1 MGATAGLR
9 IGSLQIEP
17 RFLETFFVKI
27 MQQVARGVFWKCG
40 GEFIKTVEQRHQ
52 IRLGVRIR
60 LSHGSFQLKQ
70 RVEQCLFG
78 IGHAI
83 GITQN
88 EVESKRLRAQTPRVA
103 TDPTFQRPF
112 TLGIEGGGTRTTAL
126 LADARGR
133 EMQRAE
139 FGPGNVRLVD
149 NRALVRLLRRV
160 AKQFDKPD
168 AIGLGLAGARNE
180 TDHQRVRDAVKKVW
194 GKTPCHV
201 THDLE
206 LPLVRRALQA
216 RQGGFGKPALPA
228 VLVLS
233 GTGSCCFGKA
243 PDGRTAKMGG
253 WGHVLGDKGSG
264 FEIGLRGL
272 KAAVF
277 YFDRDGKWSR
287 LGERLLAATN
297 CNEPDDLIDWA
308 SSTDKGAMAALA
320 PEVFA
325 AAKARD
331 RIARDVLAGAA
342 GMLAKDAAT
351 CAGKLAKK
359 NAPVDFVLSGGV
371 LRNQPA
377 FARKV
382 ATEIKSRWPKANV
395 STQKRDGVW
404 GAIALARDLVS
415 SLNPQ
420 PSTLNPSTASARLS
434 PTETRNRRSMNFD
447 KLPTRSAITLMLS
460 EEARGASAVL
470 GESKKIARIVGW
482 VATALEAGGRLFY
495 VGAGTSG
502 RLGVLD
508 ASECPPT
515 FRARPEQVQGII
527 AGGPRALTRSIE
539 GAEDEPDAGVRA
551 IQFRGV
557 SKRDVVIGIAASGR
571 TPFVWGAMDA
581 AAQRGARTALICFDP
596 KLKRRAGVP
605 HLIVAPAIGPEV
617 LTGSTRLKAGTA
629 TKLILNCITTLAMV
643 RLGKVCGNLM
653 VDLDPKNKK
662 LRDRAVRIV
671 RTLTGMEADEAR
683 AALEK
688 SGWVVKAAV
697 GSLKP

>member
-1 MGATAGLR
+1 MAKA
-9 IGSLQIEP
+9 
-17 RFLETFFVKI
+17 
-27 MQQVARGVFWKCG
+27 
-40 GEFIKTVEQRHQ
+40 
-52 IRLGVRIR
+52 
-60 LSHGSFQLKQ
+60 LK
-70 RVEQCLFG
+70 
-78 IGHAI
+78 
-83 GITQN
+83 
-88 EVESKRLRAQTPRVA
+88 
-103 TDPTFQRPF
+103 FQRPF

-126 LADARGR
+126 LADAHGR
-133 EMQRAE
+133 EMERAT
-139 FGPGNVRLVD
+139 FGPGNVRLLD
-149 NRALVRLLRRV
+149 DRALVKLLRGIG
-160 AKQFDKPD
+160 KQFEKPD

-180 TDHQRVRDAVKKVW
+180 TDRKRVRTAVAKVW
-194 GKTPCHV
+194 RGMPCHV

-206 LPLVRRALQA
+206 IALAGRALRA
-216 RQGGFGKPALPA
+216 RRGGLGQPALPT

-233 GTGSCCFGKA
+233 GTGSCCFGMA

-272 KAAVF
+272 KAVVF
-277 YFDRDGKWSR
+277 YFDRDGAWSR
-287 LGERLLAATN
+287 LGEKLLAATG
-297 CNEPDDLIDWA
+297 CNAPDDLIDWVA
-308 SSTDKGAMAALA
+308 IADKDAIAALA

-325 AAKARD
+325 AAKQRD
-331 RIARDVLAGAA
+331 RIARDVLVGAA
-342 GMLAKDAAT
+342 GMLAKDAVA
-351 CAGKLAKK
+351 CAGKLVKK
-359 NAPVDFVLSGGV
+359 NSPVEFVLSGGV

-377 FARKV
+377 FARNV
-382 ATEIKSRWPKANV
+382 AAEIKSRWPNANV

-404 GAIALARDLVS
+404 GAIVLGTALLKKTDSQTRPSKAQRSGQWRDEPAS
-415 SLNPQ
+415 PQ
-420 PSTLNPSTASARLS
+420 S
-434 PTETRNRRSMNFD
+434 PGHLPATEERNRRSMNLD
-447 KLPTRSAITLMLS
+447 KLPTQSAITLMLS
-460 EEARGASAVL
+460 EEALGARAVL

-482 VATALEAGGRLFY
+482 VAAALKDGGRLFY

-539 GAEDEPDAGVRA
+539 GAEDDSDAGAAAV
-551 IQFRGV
+551 QFRGV
-557 SKRDVVIGIAASGR
+557 GKKDVVIGLAASGR
-571 TPFVWGAMDA
+571 TPFVWGAMEA
-581 AAQRGARTALICFDP
+581 AAKRGARTALVCFDP

-643 RLGKVCGNLM
+643 RLGKVRGNLM

-671 RTLTGMEADEAR
+671 QTLTGAEEGRAR
-683 AALEK
+683 AALVQA
-688 SGWVVKAAV
+688 GWDIRR
-697 GSLKP
+697 LNFQ

>member
-1 MGATAGLR
+1 M
-9 IGSLQIEP
+9 
-17 RFLETFFVKI
+17 
-27 MQQVARGVFWKCG
+27 
-40 GEFIKTVEQRHQ
+40 
-52 IRLGVRIR
+52 
-60 LSHGSFQLKQ
+60 
-70 RVEQCLFG
+70 
-78 IGHAI
+78 
-83 GITQN
+83 
-88 EVESKRLRAQTPRVA
+88 ESKRLRAQTPRVA
-103 TDPTFQRPF
+103 TGSTFQRPF

-133 EMQRAE
+133 EIRRAE
-139 FGPGNVRLVD
+139 FGPGNVRLLD
-149 NRALVRLLRRV
+149 DRALVRLLRRV
-160 AKQFDKPD
+160 AKQFEKPD

-180 TDHQRVRDAVKKVW
+180 TDRQRVRAAVAKVW
-194 GKTPCHV
+194 KKTPCHV

-206 LPLVRRALQA
+206 VALMVGRALRA
-216 RQGGFGKPALPA
+216 CRGGLGQPAIPV

-233 GTGSCCFGKA
+233 GTGSCCFGMA
-243 PDGRTAKMGG
+243 ADGRTAKMGG

-272 KAAVF
+272 KAVVF
-277 YFDRDGKWSR
+277 YFDRDGTWSR

-308 SSTDKGAMAALA
+308 SGADKDAMAALA

-359 NAPVDFVLSGGV
+359 NSPVDFVLSGGV

-382 ATEIKSRWPKANV
+382 ATEIKSRWPKAKV
-395 STQKRDGVW
+395 STQKHDDVL

-420 PSTLNPSTASARLS
+420 PSTLNPSTSHKISARLS
-434 PTETRNRRSMNFD
+434 PTEERNRRSMNFD

-460 EEARGASAVL
+460 EEARGAKAVL

-482 VATALEAGGRLFY
+482 VAAALKNGGRLFY

-515 FRARPEQVQGII
+515 FRAKPEQVQGII
-527 AGGPRALTRSIE
+527 AGGPQALTRSIE
-539 GAEDEPDAGVRA
+539 GAEDDPDAGARA

-557 SKRDVVIGIAASGR
+557 GKRDVVIGIAASGR
-571 TPFVWGAMDA
+571 TPFVWGAMA
-581 AAQRGARTALICFDP
+581 AAARRGARTALVCFDP

-605 HLIVAPAIGPEV
+605 HLIVAPGIGPEV

-629 TKLILNCITTLAMV
+629 TKLILNCITTLAMA

-662 LRDRAVRIV
+662 LRERAVRIV
-671 RTLTGMEADEAR
+671 QMLTGAEEGEAWVG
-683 AALEK
+683 LEK
-688 SGWVVKAAV
+688 CGWDIRRINFQ
-697 GSLKP
+697 

>member
-1 MGATAGLR
+1 
-9 IGSLQIEP
+9 
-17 RFLETFFVKI
+17 
-27 MQQVARGVFWKCG
+27 MQQIARSIFGQLSGELVEAAEQGQEIWFGVGVHIGHG
-40 GEFIKTVEQRHQ
+40 GFQLEQSIEQR
-52 IRLGVRIR
+52 
-60 LSHGSFQLKQ
+60 
-70 RVEQCLFG
+70 LFG
-78 IGHAI
+78 FGHAF

-88 EVESKRLRAQTPRVA
+88 DVESKRLRAQTPRVA
-103 TDPTFQRPF
+103 TGSTFQRPF

-133 EMQRAE
+133 EIRRAE
-139 FGPGNVRLVD
+139 FGPGNVRLLD
-149 NRALVRLLRRV
+149 DRALVRLLRRV
-160 AKQFDKPD
+160 AKQFEKPD

-180 TDHQRVRDAVKKVW
+180 TDRQRVRAAVAKVW
-194 GKTPCHV
+194 KKTPCHV

-206 LPLVRRALQA
+206 VALMVGRALRA
-216 RQGGFGKPALPA
+216 CRGGLGQPAIPA

-233 GTGSCCFGKA
+233 GTGSCCFGMA
-243 PDGRTAKMGG
+243 ADGRMAKMGG

-272 KAAVF
+272 KAVAF
-277 YFDRDGKWSR
+277 YFDRDGSWSR
-287 LGERLLAATN
+287 LGERMLAATN

-308 SSTDKGAMAALA
+308 GHADKDAMAALA

-325 AAKARD
+325 AAKKRD

-359 NAPVDFVLSGGV
+359 NLPVDFVLSGGV
-371 LRNQPA
+371 LRNQLA
-377 FARKV
+377 FARAV

-395 STQKRDGVW
+395 STQKHDGVW
-404 GAIALARDLVS
+404 GAIALARNLVS
-415 SLNPQ
+415 SINPQ
-420 PSTLNPSTASARLS
+420 PSTFNPSTTGARLS
-434 PTETRNRRSMNFD
+434 PTEERNRRSSNLD
-447 KLPTRSAITLMLS
+447 KLPTQSAITLMLS
-460 EEARGASAVL
+460 EEARGAGAVL
-470 GESKKIARIVGW
+470 GESKKIARMVGW
-482 VATALEAGGRLFY
+482 VAAALKSGGRLFY

-527 AGGPRALTRSIE
+527 AGGLRALTRSIE
-539 GAEDEPDAGVRA
+539 GAEDDPEAGTRA

-557 SKRDVVIGIAASGR
+557 GKRDVVIGIAASGR
-571 TPFVWGAMDA
+571 TPFVWGAMA
-581 AAQRGARTALICFDP
+581 AAARRGARTALVCFDP

-643 RLGKVCGNLM
+643 RLGKVRGNLM
-653 VDLDPKNKK
+653 VDLDPKNEK

-671 RTLTGMEADEAR
+671 QTLTGAGEGKAR
-683 AALEK
+683 ATLVR
-688 SGWVVKAAV
+688 SGWVVKEA
-697 GSLKP
+697 LECFDFQCK

>member
-1 MGATAGLR
+1 MATA
-9 IGSLQIEP
+9 
-17 RFLETFFVKI
+17 
-27 MQQVARGVFWKCG
+27 
-40 GEFIKTVEQRHQ
+40 
-52 IRLGVRIR
+52 
-60 LSHGSFQLKQ
+60 LK
-70 RVEQCLFG
+70 
-78 IGHAI
+78 
-83 GITQN
+83 
-88 EVESKRLRAQTPRVA
+88 
-103 TDPTFQRPF
+103 FQRPF

-133 EMQRAE
+133 EIERAT
-139 FGPGNVRLVD
+139 FGPGNVRLLD
-149 NRALVRLLRRV
+149 DRALVKLLRGIG
-160 AKQFDKPD
+160 KLFEKPD

-180 TDHQRVRDAVKKVW
+180 SDRQRVRAVV
-194 GKTPCHV
+194 GKIWKGTPCHV

-206 LPLVRRALQA
+206 VALVARPGGPGPGPPARAT
-216 RQGGFGKPALPA
+216 

-233 GTGSCCFGKA
+233 GTGSCCFGMA
-243 PDGRTAKMGG
+243 ADGRTAKMGG

-272 KAAVF
+272 KAVVF
-277 YFDRDGKWSR
+277 YFDRDGAWSR

-297 CNEPDDLIDWA
+297 CNEPNDLIDWA
-308 SSTDKGAMAALA
+308 SQADKDAMAALA

-325 AAKARD
+325 AAKKRD

-342 GMLAKDAAT
+342 GMLAKDAVA
-351 CAGKLAKK
+351 CAGKLTKK
-359 NAPVDFVLSGGV
+359 NSRVDFVLSGGV
-371 LRNQPA
+371 LRNQPT
-377 FARKV
+377 FARTV
-382 ATEIKSRWPKANV
+382 ALEIKTRWPKANV

-404 GAIALARDLVS
+404 GAIVLGAALLKETNSQA
-415 SLNPQ
+415 Q
-420 PSTLNPSTASARLS
+420 PSKAQRGGQWRDEPASPQS
-434 PTETRNRRSMNFD
+434 PVHLPATEERNRRSMNLD
-447 KLPTRSAITLMLS
+447 KLPTQSAITLMLS
-460 EEARGASAVL
+460 EEARGAGAVL

-482 VATALEAGGRLFY
+482 VAAALKNGGRLFY

-515 FRARPEQVQGII
+515 FRAKPEQVQGII

-539 GAEDEPDAGVRA
+539 GAEDDSDAGAAAV
-551 IQFRGV
+551 QFRGV
-557 SKRDVVIGIAASGR
+557 GKKDVVIGIAASGR
-571 TPFVWGAMDA
+571 TPFVWGAMEA
-581 AAQRGARTALICFDP
+581 AARRGARTALVCFDP

-643 RLGKVCGNLM
+643 RLGKVRGNLM

-671 RTLTGMEADEAR
+671 QMLTGAEEGEAWQG
-683 AALEK
+683 LEK
-688 SGWVVKAAV
+688 CGWDIRRINF
-697 GSLKP
+697 P

>member
-1 MGATAGLR
+1 
-9 IGSLQIEP
+9 
-17 RFLETFFVKI
+17 
-27 MQQVARGVFWKCG
+27 MQQIARSIFGQLSGELVEAAEQGQEIWFGVGVHIGHG
-40 GEFIKTVEQRHQ
+40 GFQLEQSIEQR
-52 IRLGVRIR
+52 
-60 LSHGSFQLKQ
+60 
-70 RVEQCLFG
+70 LFG
-78 IGHAI
+78 FGHAF

-88 EVESKRLRAQTPRVA
+88 DVESKRLRAQTPRVA
-103 TDPTFQRPF
+103 TGSTFQRPF

-133 EMQRAE
+133 EIRRAE
-139 FGPGNVRLVD
+139 FGPGNVRLLD
-149 NRALVRLLRRV
+149 DRALVRLLRRV
-160 AKQFDKPD
+160 AKQFEKPD

-180 TDHQRVRDAVKKVW
+180 TDRQRVRAAVAKVW
-194 GKTPCHV
+194 KKTPCHV

-206 LPLVRRALQA
+206 VALMVGRALRA
-216 RQGGFGKPALPA
+216 CRGGLGQPAIPA

-233 GTGSCCFGKA
+233 GTGSCCFGMA
-243 PDGRTAKMGG
+243 ADGRMAKMGG

-272 KAAVF
+272 KAVVF
-277 YFDRDGKWSR
+277 YFDRDGTWSR

-308 SSTDKGAMAALA
+308 SGADKDAMAALA

-359 NAPVDFVLSGGV
+359 NSPVDFVLSGGV

-382 ATEIKSRWPKANV
+382 ATEIKSRWPKAKV
-395 STQKRDGVW
+395 STQKHDDVL

-420 PSTLNPSTASARLS
+420 PSTLNPSTSHKISARLS
-434 PTETRNRRSMNFD
+434 PTEERNRRSMNFD

-460 EEARGASAVL
+460 EEARGAKAVL

-482 VATALEAGGRLFY
+482 VAAALKNGGRLFY

-515 FRARPEQVQGII
+515 FRAKPEQVQGII
-527 AGGPRALTRSIE
+527 AGGPQALTRSIE
-539 GAEDEPDAGVRA
+539 GAEDDPDAGARA

-557 SKRDVVIGIAASGR
+557 GKRDVVIGIAASGR
-571 TPFVWGAMDA
+571 TPFVWGAMA
-581 AAQRGARTALICFDP
+581 AAARRGARTALVCFDP

-605 HLIVAPAIGPEV
+605 HLIVAPGIGPEV

-629 TKLILNCITTLAMV
+629 TKLILNCITTLAMA

-662 LRDRAVRIV
+662 LRERAVRIV
-671 RTLTGMEADEAR
+671 QMLTGAEEGEAWVG
-683 AALEK
+683 LEK
-688 SGWVVKAAV
+688 CGWDIRRINFQ
-697 GSLKP
+697 

>member
-1 MGATAGLR
+1 
-9 IGSLQIEP
+9 
-17 RFLETFFVKI
+17 
-27 MQQVARGVFWKCG
+27 MQQIARSIFGQLSGELVEAAEQGQEIRFGVGVHIGHG
-40 GEFIKTVEQRHQ
+40 GFQLEQSIEQR
-52 IRLGVRIR
+52 
-60 LSHGSFQLKQ
+60 
-70 RVEQCLFG
+70 LFG
-78 IGHAI
+78 FGHAF

-88 EVESKRLRAQTPRVA
+88 DVESKRLRAQTPRVA
-103 TDPTFQRPF
+103 TGSTFQRPF

-133 EMQRAE
+133 EIRRAE
-139 FGPGNVRLVD
+139 FGPGNVRLLD
-149 NRALVRLLRRV
+149 DRALVRLLRRV
-160 AKQFDKPD
+160 AKQFEKPD

-180 TDHQRVRDAVKKVW
+180 TDRQRVRAAVAKVW
-194 GKTPCHV
+194 KKTPCHV

-206 LPLVRRALQA
+206 VALMVGRALRA
-216 RQGGFGKPALPA
+216 CRGGLGQPAIPA

-233 GTGSCCFGKA
+233 GTGSCCFGMA
-243 PDGRTAKMGG
+243 ADGRTAKMGG

-272 KAAVF
+272 KAVVF
-277 YFDRDGKWSR
+277 YFDRDGTWSR

-308 SSTDKGAMAALA
+308 SGADKDAMAALA

-359 NAPVDFVLSGGV
+359 NSPVDFVLSGGV

-382 ATEIKSRWPKANV
+382 ATEIKSRWPKAKV
-395 STQKRDGVW
+395 STQKHDDVL

-420 PSTLNPSTASARLS
+420 PSTLNPSTSHKISSRLS
-434 PTETRNRRSMNFD
+434 PTEERNRRSMNFD

-460 EEARGASAVL
+460 EEARGAKAVL

-482 VATALEAGGRLFY
+482 VAAALKNGGRLFY

-515 FRARPEQVQGII
+515 FRAKPEQVQGII
-527 AGGPRALTRSIE
+527 AGGPQALTRSIE
-539 GAEDEPDAGVRA
+539 GAEDDPDAGARA

-557 SKRDVVIGIAASGR
+557 GKRDVVIGIAASGR
-571 TPFVWGAMDA
+571 TPFVWGAMA
-581 AAQRGARTALICFDP
+581 AAARRGARTALVCFDP

-605 HLIVAPAIGPEV
+605 HLIVAPGIGPEV

-629 TKLILNCITTLAMV
+629 TKLILNCITTLAMA

-662 LRDRAVRIV
+662 LRERAVRIV
-671 RTLTGMEADEAR
+671 QMLTGAEEGEAWVG
-683 AALEK
+683 LEK
-688 SGWVVKAAV
+688 CGWDIRRINFQ
-697 GSLKP
+697 

>member
-1 MGATAGLR
+1 VATA
-9 IGSLQIEP
+9 
-17 RFLETFFVKI
+17 
-27 MQQVARGVFWKCG
+27 
-40 GEFIKTVEQRHQ
+40 
-52 IRLGVRIR
+52 
-60 LSHGSFQLKQ
+60 
-70 RVEQCLFG
+70 
-78 IGHAI
+78 
-83 GITQN
+83 
-88 EVESKRLRAQTPRVA
+88 
-103 TDPTFQRPF
+103 PTFQRPF
-112 TLGIEGGGTRTTAL
+112 ILGIEGGGTRTTAL

-133 EMQRAE
+133 EMQRAT
-139 FGPGNVRLVD
+139 FGPGNVRLLD
-149 NRALVRLLRRV
+149 DRALVKLLRSIS
-160 AKQFDKPD
+160 KTFEKPD

-180 TDHQRVRDAVKKVW
+180 TDRQRVRAATAKVW
-194 GKTPCHV
+194 KKTPCDV

-206 LPLVRRALQA
+206 VAIA
-216 RQGGFGKPALPA
+216 ALPSPPA
-228 VLVLS
+228 GATILVLS
-233 GTGSCCFGKA
+233 GTGSCCFGKT

-272 KAAVF
+272 KAVVF
-277 YFDRDGKWSR
+277 YFDRDGTWSQ
-287 LGERLLAATN
+287 LGKRLLAATH

-308 SSTDKGAMAALA
+308 GNADKDAMAALA

-342 GMLAKDAAT
+342 EMLAKDAVT
-351 CAGKLAKK
+351 CASKLAKK
-359 NAPVDFVLSGGV
+359 NAPVDFVLFGGV

-377 FARKV
+377 FARAV

-395 STQKRDGVW
+395 STQKRDDVW
-404 GAIALARDLVS
+404 GAIELARDLAS

-420 PSTLNPSTASARLS
+420 PSTLNPSKAAPLP
-434 PTETRNRRSMNFD
+434 PTEDRNRRSMNFD
-447 KLPTRSAITLMLS
+447 RLPTRSAITLMLS
-460 EEARGASAVL
+460 EEARGAGAVL
-470 GESKKIARIVGW
+470 GESKKIARLVGW
-482 VATALEAGGRLFY
+482 VAAALKEGGRLFY

-527 AGGPRALTRSIE
+527 AGGPRALTRSVE
-539 GAEDEPDAGVRA
+539 GAEDDPDAGAAAV
-551 IQFRGV
+551 QFRGV
-557 SKRDVVIGIAASGR
+557 GKKDVVIGIAASGR
-571 TPFVWGAMDA
+571 TPFVWGAMEA
-581 AAQRGARTALICFDP
+581 AARRGARTALVCFDP

-643 RLGKVCGNLM
+643 RLGKVRGNLM
-653 VDLDPKNKK
+653 VDLDPKNEK
-662 LRDRAVRIV
+662 LRARAVRIV
-671 RTLTGMEADEAR
+671 QTLTGAEEGEAR

-688 SGWVVKAAV
+688 CGWVVKKALESFNA
-697 GSLKP
+697 SN